1 MAGLGERMAT
11 GREGH
16 RMTSQFLA
24 GQPSLSHGGRRGGDN
39 EFSPV
44 PAEHEVP
51 VGSPKELLRKCPWVR
66 GRSQLELPMW
76 ELWQYG

>member
-1 MAGLGERMAT
+1 MET

-24 GQPSLSHGGRRGGDN
+24 GQPSLSHGGRRGGDSD
-39 EFSPV
+39 FSPI

-51 VGSPKELLRKCPWVR
+51 VGSSKELLRKYPWVR
-66 GRSQLELPMW
+66 GTSQLELPMW
-76 ELWQYG
+76 ELWRYG